1 MVDRILVIVPRA
13 VRFLRRFDLH
23 EVHVVHHAA
32 VFAYPPVRVKIVDGD
47 LAHLGHHRLR
57 LVSTGCF
64 NRSQIVS
71 NGGIN
76 GGMRHGRHA
85 PAQLEEP
92 FRPSPALVVAVPVK
106 GSDKGEPLH
115 SLKPNAVDV
124 SDKGEQRHDGFAR
137 TCQSEFVGL
146 LGGVDHVSAGICQCD
161 DFGPNRKALKSA
173 LSSGW
178 RALPNTFP
186 PLATTALVADPSNS
200 TPITFRLHAQSF
212 KRSLAG
218 CRPTSPGT
226 GSGLAPEGGLSCRLG
241 VKMRNT
247 RKEQIISASPYERT
261 SSSTKRHVGKVP
273 TREWP

>member
-1 MVDRILVIVPRA
+1 LIARN
-13 VRFLRRFDLH
+13 
-23 EVHVVHHAA
+23 
-32 VFAYPPVRVKIVDGD
+32 
-47 LAHLGHHRLR
+47 LR

-71 NGGIN
+71 DGGIN

-85 PAQLEEP
+85 LAQLEEP

-106 GSDKGEPLH
+106 GSDRGEPLH

-124 SDKGEQRHDGFAR
+124 SDKGEHTTVLPAR
-137 TCQSEFVGL
+137 VNPNS
-146 LGGVDHVSAGICQCD
+146 SACLVASTMSPPALASATTLAPDACAC
-161 DFGPNRKALKSA
+161 NRKALKSA
-173 LSSGW
+173 VLSGW

-186 PLATTALVADPSNS
+186 PLATTALVADPGNS

-241 VKMRNT
+241 SKADVPSR
-247 RKEQIISASPYERT
+247 SA
-261 SSSTKRHVGKVP
+261 RHAIWYNLLVG
-273 TREWP
+273 R